1 MAEMGWPASEIT
13 QEHLQNLVSQ
23 GYWTVAELATCHV
36 PTDPVSPAPVGGYVV
51 AFLAFY
57 E

>member
-13 QEHLQNLVSQ
+13 QEHLRNLVSQ
-23 GYWTVAELATCHV
+23 GYWTVVELATCHV
-36 PTDPVSPAPVGGYVV
+36 LADPVSPAPVGGYVV
-51 AFLAFY
+51 AFSAFY